1 MFVHASR
8 GCWLRM
14 QMRFSGCLVEKC
26 DEAFYMLLG
35 GRDGLLLERLKQ
47 QQRSSWLF
55 KISTF
60 SVKEVHEG
68 SCCSWNCVLWET
80 DKQPGAK
87 THTNSCRQ
95 TLREVHVAARTELT
109 WINFSRDV
117 CLELISCSSL
127 NKTAEKMCFKMWKHA
142 NVEKKKVSTQADLFL
157 FASVCLSGADVQ
169 HRWDVFCSRRLQS
182 QQSLPLLWPRHLQ
195 IHLVCEPRYT
205 QLEVD
210 LTVRKENNLFNLNKL
225 RTIIKFS
232 LCTWFSIHLAVHS
245 WWTTSGK
252 KAFISPCQC
261 SGSHPTVVLFVS
273 ISRSKEQ
280 RFRFPSMPWP
290 AT

>member
-1 MFVHASR
+1 M
-8 GCWLRM
+8 W
-14 QMRFSGCLVEKC
+14 FSGCLVEKC

-60 SVKEVHEG
+60 SVKEVQEG
-68 SCCSWNCVLWET
+68 SCCSWNCVSWET
-80 DKQPGAK
+80 DKQPRAK

-95 TLREVHVAARTELT
+95 TVREVHVAAKTELN
-109 WINFSRDV
+109 WINVSRDV

-127 NKTAEKMCFKMWKHA
+127 NKTPEKMCFKMWKHA
-142 NVEKKKVSTQADLFL
+142 NIEKKWAHKQIC
-157 FASVCLSGADVQ
+157 FASVCLSGADMQ

-182 QQSLPLLWPRHLQ
+182 QQSLPPLWPRRLQ

-210 LTVRKENNLFNLNKL
+210 LTVWKGINLFYLNKL

-232 LCTWFSIHLAVHS
+232 RILGFLPALQSTRDEQHQ
-245 WWTTSGK
+245 GK